1 MKRGILWVGRLF
13 VIVIYAVLL
22 AYAVIVGMAFV
33 LKLLG
38 ANPDSDFADWVYRAA
53 ANITQPFR
61 GIFPTTELAT
71 SDHSVFDAS
80 LLFALMVYLV
90 AAVVLHAIIN
100 WLTRQITGIDKERAL
115 EQQLELQRQQA
126 ALGVGP
132 TVATTTMPVT
142 PTIPA
147 ATEPVPTTWAE
158 PAPAAVATPWP
169 SESPTVAEP
178 TTATEPLNP
187 PSANPPTSTN
197 P

>member
-38 ANPDSDFADWVYRAA
+38 ANPSADFADWVYRAA

-61 GIFPTTELAT
+61 GIFPTTELAAN
-71 SDHSVFDAS
+71 DRSVFDAS

-90 AAVVLHAIIN
+90 AAVLLHALIT
-100 WLTRQITGIDKERAL
+100 WLTRQITGLDKQKELERQREA
-115 EQQLELQRQQA
+115 LELQRQQA
-126 ALGVGP
+126 ALGVPLASTTTTTTLQTVPESPASGWAEPVPGDAAAAWPADAP
-132 TVATTTMPVT
+132 TVAP
-142 PTIPA
+142 P
-147 ATEPVPTTWAE
+147 
-158 PAPAAVATPWP
+158 
-169 SESPTVAEP
+169 ESTS
-178 TTATEPLNP
+178 EPLNP
-187 PSANPPTSTN
+187 PSPPPT